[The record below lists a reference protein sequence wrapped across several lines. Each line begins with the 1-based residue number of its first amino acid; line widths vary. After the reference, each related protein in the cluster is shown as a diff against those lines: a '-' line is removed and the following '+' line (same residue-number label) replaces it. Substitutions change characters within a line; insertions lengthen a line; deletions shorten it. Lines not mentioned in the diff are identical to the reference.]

1 MHIIFESVL
10 MLSTENYQNWS
21 MFVEATACQIW
32 RVFWDTVKYELDI
45 ICIAW
50 AVRLC
55 LLTADLLIRCMTCL
69 RAVMRSC
76 AASAWRCI
84 RSNTSA
90 FVSPATDAS
99 FIAIISSPV
108 VTRTVHRTVY
118 SCGISMSCPL
128 YCITVTVHN
137 ETTSHIRQSLLTTK
151 PNVNANGCNDNV
163 HVFYEDGDHDLSP
176 FTNDL
181 TWLDPHHVVHT
192 VSGGSGIFIFLGGGT
207 GVATLSSGPEGHTTN
222 TFVLNYRVCN
232 RLYQIINT

>member
-1 MHIIFESVL
+1 
-10 MLSTENYQNWS
+10 
-21 MFVEATACQIW
+21 
-32 RVFWDTVKYELDI
+32 
-45 ICIAW
+45 
-50 AVRLC
+50 
-55 LLTADLLIRCMTCL
+55 
-69 RAVMRSC
+69 MRSC

-176 FTNDL
+176 FTNVSSWLDL
-181 TWLDPHHVVHT
+181 TLTTSYTPSVAVLGF
-192 VSGGSGIFIFLGGGT
+192 SFFLGGHWGGDT
-207 GVATLSSGPEGHTTN
+207 FIWARGHTTN